1 MAIVTIIKNTI
12 ITYIGLKITFLLVGS
27 IYPNILYTIN
37 KMKLDL
43 NQNLENTSKFG
54 RKNLTASLAKL
65 FDKTNA

>member
-43 NQNLENTSKFG
+43 NQNLESTSKFE

-65 FDKTNA
+65 FDEINA

>member
-43 NQNLENTSKFG
+43 NQNLENTSKF
-54 RKNLTASLAKL
+54 
-65 FDKTNA
+65 